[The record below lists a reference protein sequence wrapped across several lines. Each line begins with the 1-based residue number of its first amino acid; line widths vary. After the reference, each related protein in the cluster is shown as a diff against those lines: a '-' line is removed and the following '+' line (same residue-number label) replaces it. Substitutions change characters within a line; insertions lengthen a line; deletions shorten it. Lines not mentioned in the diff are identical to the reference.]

1 MIESK
6 EPYVFSTEKEQ
17 VKKKKKNKTVQTDV
31 VRDES
36 IKREENIVEVNP
48 TAASREGDVTINV
61 FNAPVTITTVEKI
74 VNVQQLLNVRETPN
88 GKILRTIKNGDKV
101 EVIED
106 LGEWSK
112 LVDGSYVMS
121 KFLK

>member
-17 VKKKKKNKTVQTDV
+17 QKKKKKKNSQVRIT
-31 VRDES
+31 RDES
-36 IKREENIVEVNP
+36 VNREENIVEVNP
-48 TAASREGDVTINV
+48 TAVSREGDVTINV
-61 FNAPVTITTVEKI
+61 FNAPVTINTVEKVVD
-74 VNVQQLLNVRETPN
+74 VNYLLNVRETPN
-88 GKILRTIKNGDKV
+88 GKILRTIKNGEKV

-112 LVDGSYVMS
+112 LTDGSYVMS

>member
-6 EPYVFSTEKEQ
+6 EPYVFSAEKEQ
-17 VKKKKKNKTVQTDV
+17 QKKKKKKNSQVRIT
-31 VRDES
+31 RDES
-36 IKREENIVEVNP
+36 VNREENIVEVNP
-48 TAASREGDVTINV
+48 TAVSREGDVTINV
-61 FNAPVTITTVEKI
+61 FNAPVTINTIEKVVD
-74 VNVQQLLNVRETPN
+74 VNYLLNVRETPN
-88 GKILRTIKNGDKV
+88 GKILRTIKNGERV

>member
-6 EPYVFSTEKEQ
+6 EPYVFSAEKEQ
-17 VKKKKKNKTVQTDV
+17 QKKKKKKNSQVRIT
-31 VRDES
+31 RDES
-36 IKREENIVEVNP
+36 VNREENIVEVNP
-48 TAASREGDVTINV
+48 TAVSREGDVTINV
-61 FNAPVTITTVEKI
+61 FNAPVTINTVEKVVD
-74 VNVQQLLNVRETPN
+74 VNYLLNVRETPN
-88 GKILRTIKNGDKV
+88 GKILRTIKNGEKV

>member
-6 EPYVFSTEKEQ
+6 EPYVFSAEKEQ
-17 VKKKKKNKTVQTDV
+17 QKKKKKKNSQVRIT
-31 VRDES
+31 RDES
-36 IKREENIVEVNP
+36 VNREENIVEINP
-48 TAASREGDVTINV
+48 TAVSREGDVTINV
-61 FNAPVTITTVEKI
+61 FNAPVTINTVEKVVD
-74 VNVQQLLNVRETPN
+74 VNYLLNVRETPN
-88 GKILRTIKNGDKV
+88 GKILRTIKNGEKV

-112 LVDGSYVMS
+112 LADGSYVMS

>member
-1 MIESK
+1 MIENK
-6 EPYVFSTEKEQ
+6 EPYVFSVEKEQ
-17 VKKKKKNKTVQTDV
+17 QKKKKNSQVRIA
-31 VRDES
+31 RDES
-36 IKREENIVEVNP
+36 VNREENIVEVNP
-48 TAASREGDVTINV
+48 TAVSREGDVTINV
-61 FNAPVTITTVEKI
+61 FNAPVTINTIEKVVD
-74 VNVQQLLNVRETPN
+74 VNYLLNVRETPN
-88 GKILRTIKNGDKV
+88 GKILRTIKNGEKV

>member
-6 EPYVFSTEKEQ
+6 EPYVFSAEKEQ
-17 VKKKKKNKTVQTDV
+17 QKKKKKKNSQVRIT
-31 VRDES
+31 RDES
-36 IKREENIVEVNP
+36 VNREENIVEVNP
-48 TAASREGDVTINV
+48 TAVSREGDVTINV
-61 FNAPVTITTVEKI
+61 FNAPVTINTVEKVVD
-74 VNVQQLLNVRETPN
+74 VNYLLNVRETPN
-88 GKILRTIKNGDKV
+88 GKILRTIKNGERV

>member
-6 EPYVFSTEKEQ
+6 EPYVFSAEKEQ
-17 VKKKKKNKTVQTDV
+17 QKKKKKKNSQVRIT
-31 VRDES
+31 RDES
-36 IKREENIVEVNP
+36 VNREENIVEVNP
-48 TAASREGDVTINV
+48 TAVSREGDVTINV
-61 FNAPVTITTVEKI
+61 FNAPVTINTVEKVVD
-74 VNVQQLLNVRETPN
+74 VNYLLNVRETPN
-88 GKILRTIKNGDKV
+88 GKILRTIKNGEKV

-106 LGEWSK
+106 LGEWSR

>member
-6 EPYVFSTEKEQ
+6 EPYVFSAEKEQ
-17 VKKKKKNKTVQTDV
+17 QKKKKKKNSQVRIT
-31 VRDES
+31 RDES
-36 IKREENIVEVNP
+36 VNREENIVEVNP
-48 TAASREGDVTINV
+48 TAVSREGDVTINV
-61 FNAPVTITTVEKI
+61 FNAPVTINTVEKVVD
-74 VNVQQLLNVRETPN
+74 VNYLLNVRETPN
-88 GKILRTIKNGDKV
+88 GKILRTIKNGEKV

-112 LVDGSYVMS
+112 LADGSYVMS

>member
-6 EPYVFSTEKEQ
+6 EPYVFSAEKEQ
-17 VKKKKKNKTVQTDV
+17 QKKKKKKNSQVRIT
-31 VRDES
+31 RDES
-36 IKREENIVEVNP
+36 VNREENIVEVNP
-48 TAASREGDVTINV
+48 TAVSREGDVTINV
-61 FNAPVTITTVEKI
+61 FNAPVTINTVEKVVD
-74 VNVQQLLNVRETPN
+74 VNYLLNVRETPN
-88 GKILRTIKNGDKV
+88 GKILRTIKNGEKV

-112 LVDGSYVMS
+112 LTDGSYVMS